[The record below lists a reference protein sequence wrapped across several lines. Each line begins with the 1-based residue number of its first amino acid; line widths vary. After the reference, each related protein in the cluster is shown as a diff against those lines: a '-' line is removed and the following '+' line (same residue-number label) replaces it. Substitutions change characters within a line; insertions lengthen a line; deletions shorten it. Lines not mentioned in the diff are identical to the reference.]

1 MSGMVVLIDTNI
13 ILDHLISRAPYMD
26 IAGTVFQY
34 CFQKKCSGYVAAH
47 SITNVFY
54 ILRKHFP
61 SAERKRIL
69 LGLCDFI
76 EIADVQKLQLID
88 ALNDETFDD
97 LEDCLQTEC
106 AKAINADYIITRN
119 INDFSGSSIPVILP
133 EDFLKQMEVN
143 DTEQQK
149 L

>member
-26 IAGTVFQY
+26 IASTVFQY
-34 CFQKKCSGYVAAH
+34 CFQRKCDGYVALH
-47 SITNVFY
+47 SITNIFY
-54 ILRKHFP
+54 ILRKEF
-61 SAERKRIL
+61 SSDERKKML

-76 EIADVQKLQLID
+76 EIAGVQKRQLID

-106 AKAINADYIITRN
+106 AKAVNADYIITRN
-119 INDFSGSSIPVILP
+119 IDDFTGSAVPAVLP
-133 EDFLKQMEVN
+133 EDFLKKLEVN
-143 DTEQQK
+143 DAEQQQP
-149 L
+149 